1 MKLFLPI
8 LFFLLVMNPSGFGK
22 NLLPIDANKKV
33 TEAFEGERFCFLLK
47 NKNSPTPTIKLG
59 GKDCDG
65 VYAASET
72 LFYPLVM
79 LAIEKGLIQD
89 EKTLFKWDGT
99 RYPDK
104 NWNKDQF
111 VTDWLQNRVG
121 WVTDRLILQLG
132 EEAFKKAL
140 VRFDFKNPLSPEDLL
155 QFSERFFTQELPIKN
170 NFYDLGRR
178 LFYIGKYRFGSDVW
192 GQKAL
197 GKEGAWFAGHLS
209 LQNQRWTVVTLL
221 LTPTKSKEAPTAE
234 RAQALSMDALTHL
247 GLF

>member
-1 MKLFLPI
+1 MKPI
-8 LFFLLVMNPSGFGK
+8 LFFLFVMNSLGFGK

-33 TEAFEGERFCFLLK
+33 AEAFEGERFCFLLK
-47 NKNSPTPTIKLG
+47 NKTSTTPSIRLG
-59 GKDCDG
+59 GKDCEG
-65 VYAASET
+65 LYSSSET

-99 RYPDK
+99 RYNDK
-104 NWNKDQF
+104 SWNKDQF
-111 VTDWLQNRVG
+111 VTDWLQNRAG
-121 WVTDRLILQLG
+121 WVTDRLLLQIG
-132 EEAFKKAL
+132 EESFKKAQE
-140 VRFDFKNPLSPEDLL
+140 RFGFKNPTSAMDLL

-178 LFYIGKYRFGSDVW
+178 VFYIGKYRFGSEVW

-197 GKEGAWFAGHLS
+197 GKDSAWFAGHLS

-221 LTPTKSKEAPTAE
+221 LPPKNSKEPWSAE
-234 RAQALSMDALTHL
+234 KAQALSMDALTQL